1 MRPNPMNAISNL
13 FASAVSES
21 FLQVFSTFFTNSLLS
36 SLDPTV
42 MSRAG
47 LGAILLW
54 GLAYASVSRC
64 YRSVPYL
71 VLVFC
76 LEKLYYT
83 AAWLI
88 WLSKKGDTL
97 PALFSESPLTAM
109 FYSMYGAGDFA
120 FALFFLWVAVN
131 TLRNPEIARTAG

>member
-1 MRPNPMNAISNL
+1 L
-13 FASAVSES
+13 FAG
-21 FLQVFSTFFTNSLLS
+21 VFNVIGFVLFSMFFTNSLLS

>member
-1 MRPNPMNAISNL
+1 MLHTIPANPIVTRGFQLAAAFNVIGVL
-13 FASAVSES
+13 
-21 FLQVFSTFFTNSLLS
+21 VFSRFFTNTLLS

-47 LGAILLW
+47 LGAIVLW
-54 GLAYASVSRC
+54 GLAYASISRC

-76 LEKLYYT
+76 VEKLYYT

-109 FYSMYGAGDFA
+109 FYSIYGAGDFA

-131 TLRNPEIARTAG
+131 TLRNAETA

>member
-1 MRPNPMNAISNL
+1 MRPNPMITRGFL
-13 FASAVSES
+13 FAGAFTVIGV
-21 FLQVFSTFFTNSLLS
+21 LVFSKFFTNSLLS

-54 GLAYASVSRC
+54 GLAYAAVSRC

-76 LEKLYYT
+76 LEKLFYT
-83 AAWLI
+83 TAWLI

-97 PALFSESPLTAM
+97 PALFSESPLTAT

-131 TLRNPEIARTAG
+131 TLRNPETARTAG